1 MSKDR
6 SKASLLSAQLDFE
19 AIDGS
24 EPQKTGNALDFEAG
38 QATSA
43 VQAKGAAAK
52 ISTGSSSAIN
62 AASASSSRTA
72 ALAQKP
78 AKKPGVVKDRF
89 GLYAAII
96 VLFGFAILLAIFFYI
111 RSVGSNAA
119 GLSYY
124 VLPQQ
129 VANLNG
135 QVVRMQ
141 VTIQVRTEDKE
152 WLFENKKVLTNI
164 FQIEFAKIDPDDLHS
179 EEGFDTVRAQLKSGL
194 NSALQTDKIES
205 VLINELLMQNRE
217 Q

>member
-24 EPQKTGNALDFEAG
+24 EPNKTDPALDFDMGTGA
-38 QATSA
+38 SA
-43 VQAKGAAAK
+43 AQTKGPVPK
-52 ISTGSSSAIN
+52 
-62 AASASSSRTA
+62 ASASAIPNSAPASRPP
-72 ALAQKP
+72 KP
-78 AKKPGVVKDRF
+78 VLAKKTVKKADVTKDRF

-96 VLFGFAILLAIFFYI
+96 VMLGFACLLAIFFYI
-111 RSVGSNAA
+111 RSATSNAA
-119 GLSYY
+119 GLSYF

-152 WLFENKKVLTNI
+152 WLFENKKILTNV

>member
-6 SKASLLSAQLDFE
+6 SKASILSAQLDFE

-24 EPQKTGNALDFEAG
+24 EPQKPVPELDFEADEPE
-38 QATSA
+38 A
-43 VQAKGAAAK
+43 
-52 ISTGSSSAIN
+52 
-62 AASASSSRTA
+62 AASAPKATPVRHPPPAYTPKTP
-72 ALAQKP
+72 ALERKAV
-78 AKKPGVVKDRF
+78 KKKDIGNDRF
-89 GLYAAII
+89 GVYAAVI
-96 VLFGFAILLAIFFYI
+96 VLVGFSILLAIFFYI
-111 RSVGSNAA
+111 RSVNSNAA
-119 GLSYY
+119 GLSYF

-141 VTIQVRTEDKE
+141 VTIQVRTADSD
-152 WLFENKKVLTNI
+152 WLFENKKLLTNL

-194 NSALQTDKIES
+194 NQALQTDKIES

-217 Q
+217 

>member
-6 SKASLLSAQLDFE
+6 SKASILSAQLDFE

-24 EPQKTGNALDFEAG
+24 APQKSASALDFEADEPE
-38 QATSA
+38 
-43 VQAKGAAAK
+43 AAAAPVPK
-52 ISTGSSSAIN
+52 ATPVRSPPPV
-62 AASASSSRTA
+62 
-72 ALAQKP
+72 QVPKKP
-78 AKKPGVVKDRF
+78 ALEKKPNKKKNAGNDRF
-89 GLYAAII
+89 GVYAAVI
-96 VLFGFAILLAIFFYI
+96 VLVVFSILLAIFFYI
-111 RSVGSNAA
+111 RSVNSNAA
-119 GLSYY
+119 GLSYF

-141 VTIQVRTEDKE
+141 VTIQVRTEDSD
-152 WLFENKKVLTNI
+152 WLFENKKLLANL

-194 NSALQTDKIES
+194 NQALQTDKIES

-217 Q
+217 

>member
-6 SKASLLSAQLDFE
+6 SRASILSAQLDFE

-24 EPQKTGNALDFEAG
+24 APKAPVDASFDADAG
-38 QATSA
+38 ADSQAPAKPVAKPISSTSA
-43 VQAKGAAAK
+43 AAQ
-52 ISTGSSSAIN
+52 TPV
-62 AASASSSRTA
+62 SRKPA
-72 ALAQKP
+72 P
-78 AKKPGVVKDRF
+78 AKKSSKKDISTDRF

-96 VLFGFAILLAIFFYI
+96 VLFGFSVLLAIFFYI
-111 RSVGSNAA
+111 RTVNANAA

-129 VANLNG
+129 VANING
-135 QVVRMQ
+135 QVIRMQ

-152 WLFENKKVLTNI
+152 WLLENKKLLTNL

-179 EEGFDTVRAQLKSGL
+179 EEGFDNVRAQFKTGL
-194 NSALQTDKIES
+194 NQALKTDRIES

-217 Q
+217 